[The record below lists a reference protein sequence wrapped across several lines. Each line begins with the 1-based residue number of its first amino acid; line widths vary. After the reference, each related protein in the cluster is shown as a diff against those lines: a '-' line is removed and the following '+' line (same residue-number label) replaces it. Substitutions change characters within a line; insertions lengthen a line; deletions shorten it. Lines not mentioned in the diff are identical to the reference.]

1 MLQVFTCSLVLFA
14 SNGDSQA
21 GASNSLETYMVH
33 VLDSKTYQEWYTQ
46 KRKDN
51 NHK

>member
-1 MLQVFTCSLVLFA
+1 MELIEGGP
-14 SNGDSQA
+14 N
-21 GASNSLETYMVH
+21 NPLETYMVH
-33 VLDSKTYQEWYTQ
+33 AHNSETYQEWYAQ